1 MDEVLAEQVAYYQ
14 ARAGEYDEWWQR
26 RGRYA
31 LPADL
36 ERHWFEDVAEAEAA
50 LRDFA
55 PTGQVLELACGT
67 GLWTRHLVEYAD
79 QVTAVDASPEMIE
92 LNRTRLA
99 GAPVEHVV
107 ADLFEWNPPAGT
119 YDAVVFTYWLSH
131 VPDDRLDA
139 FWATVR
145 TALRPGGRVFLV
157 DSTRYPPGTAEPTPA
172 RAERREL
179 NDGRTFTISKRYWT
193 APELQ
198 SDLEARGWQPTT
210 RETTNQM
217 ILISSATLS

>member
-1 MDEVLAEQVAYYQ
+1 MDELLAEQVAYYQ

-26 RGRYA
+26 RGRYT

-36 ERHWFEDVAEAEAA
+36 ERRWFEDVAEAEAA
-50 LRDFA
+50 LHEFA
-55 PTGQVLELACGT
+55 PTGRVLELACGT

-107 ADLFEWNPPAGT
+107 ADLFEWNPPPAT

-131 VPDDRLDA
+131 VPDERLEA
-139 FWATVR
+139 FWSTVR

-157 DSTRYPPGTAEPTPA
+157 DSTRYPPEPAEPTPA

-198 SDLEARGWQPTT
+198 YDLEARGWQPTT
-210 RETTNQM
+210 QETTNQM
-217 ILISSATLS
+217 ILISTAIS

>member
-1 MDEVLAEQVAYYQ
+1 MAYYQ
-14 ARAGEYDEWWQR
+14 ARAGEYDEWWQG

-31 LPADL
+31 LPPDRKRGWL
-36 ERHWFEDVAEAEAA
+36 EDVAEAEAT
-50 LRDFA
+50 LREFA

-67 GLWTRHLVEYAD
+67 GQWTRHLVKYAD

-99 GAPVEHVV
+99 AAPVEHVV
-107 ADLFEWNPPAGT
+107 ADLFEWKPPAAT

-131 VPDDRLDA
+131 VPDDRLEA
-139 FWATVR
+139 FWSTVR
-145 TALRPGGRVFLV
+145 SALRPGGRVFLV
-157 DSTRYPPGTAEPTPA
+157 DSTRYPPETAEPTPA

-210 RETTNQM
+210 RETSNQM
-217 ILISSATLS
+217 ILISGATLS